1 MSALRSLLTLYS
13 ALDQAVLQSD
23 DPLVAETVD
32 RFLPGSSR
40 NAGWSDEIH
49 GLFFRDEPR
58 LDNIGAGVGEALDG
72 IVNRLSD
79 EPAPSIPMQSRM
91 VYVLGALTHI
101 PAAEA
106 FTENNQRFLDA
117 LKVAQPPEAFET
129 ESDERAQALFT
140 TLAGNFTGW
149 RDWDE
154 ITEMAVRE
162 GWLDPLI
169 ADVPLCIPAVVTVEG
184 KKCVV
189 IDAILTSN
197 KVTFRNLKNVVDAL
211 NWPKAY
217 PSFFCNMQDL
227 GLRADKWRGVLETA
241 GFCYDGSYLLR
252 TPLKYIKS
260 APSDI
265 TACLDYDLIEKD
277 ANKAIKLAGDG
288 ILWRPPRLHQ
298 DPMHLSRLQ
307 PECRRGLGPL
317 EESRPRHGIVAIR
330 TGEVPRTCGY
340 AYAAAEM
347 LFGAAEDVK
356 NDPGAP
362 PSVGRR
368 AAEERGG
375 SGEGHGRC
383 SVGRLCAYRR
393 GTTPPPPPQMDAV
406 TKIVEKWKGAVL
418 DLLTKTHLDL
428 TVEVVEQP
436 AQLRRAGQGQR
447 HGRRE
452 GGKRPV
458 APAPRAD
465 PAADHPSVRPWPR
478 WRRQG
483 VTCERTQRSVRR
495 VRRGPQRRDQ
505 KRHRGDGRGGE
516 ARRRRRLRH
525 RCPNQHGPPV
535 CRHGD
540 QGSREA
546 GGDAGQGPYGA
557 DGVGHPLGT
566 PIRYTSTAESYDR
579 SIEAIAPWVRV
590 GLPTDTLPIHLIKLP
605 KVLPANASSFRIGL
619 KDYNY
624 IGANYRGQLV
634 LKRAANGTNA
644 LADDGPPFTV
654 TAGL

>member
-184 KKCVV
+184 KKCVL

-277 ANKAIKLAGDG
+277 ADKAKKLGGDG
-288 ILWRPPRLHQ
+288 KVLVDRGYINIRCTSPGYNPNAGGVWVRSRKVAHVTG
-298 DPMHLSRLQ
+298 LSPYAQAKFL
-307 PECRRGLGPL
+307 C
-317 EESRPRHGIVAIR
+317 I
-330 TGEVPRTCGY
+330 CGY

-347 LFGAAEDVK
+347 LFGAAEDVE
-356 NDPGAP
+356 NDPN
-362 PSVGRR
+362 
-368 AAEERGG
+368 
-375 SGEGHGRC
+375 
-383 SVGRLCAYRR
+383 AYRPWEDEPLKNAGDLEKDMEDAASAASAPTGG
-393 GTTPPPPPQMDAV
+393 GTTPPTPGMDAV
-406 TKIVEKWKGAVL
+406 TKIVEKWKGCV
-418 DLLTKTHLDL
+418 DLLTQTHLDL
-428 TVEVVEQP
+428 TGKWLNN
-436 AQLRRAGQGQR
+436 QLSYGELAKASATVGA
-447 HGRRE
+447 
-452 GGKRPV
+452 KV
-458 APAPRAD
+458 ASD
-465 PAADHPSVRPWPR
+465 
-478 WRRQG
+478 
-483 VTCERTQRSVRR
+483 
-495 VRRGPQRRDQ
+495 
-505 KRHRGDGRGGE
+505 
-516 ARRRRRLRH
+516 
-525 RCPNQHGPPV
+525 
-535 CRHGD
+535 
-540 QGSREA
+540 
-546 GGDAGQGPYGA
+546 
-557 DGVGHPLGT
+557 
-566 PIRYTSTAESYDR
+566 
-579 SIEAIAPWVRV
+579 PWV
-590 GLPTDTLPIHLIKLP
+590 LLHELTQPPTTPP
-605 KVLPANASSFRIGL
+605 TPP
-619 KDYNY
+619 
-624 IGANYRGQLV
+624 
-634 LKRAANGTNA
+634 
-644 LADDGPPFTV
+644 GPVEAP
-654 TAGL
+654 GSDS